1 MAVGEGCGPP
11 RASGALSASIA
22 AERVSDHPWL
32 VIGLGNPEPA
42 HAGQRHN
49 VGFDVIRV
57 LASRMGIKLGRDRGP
72 AFVAR
77 ARWQGND
84 LWLAEPRT
92 YMNESG
98 IAGAHLTRTLGVGLD
113 RVLVVYDDL
122 DLPVGRLRVRASGSP
137 GGHNGIRSLQ
147 THWRSKDFARVRVG
161 IGRPPAGV
169 DAIDYVLGR
178 PQGAERELLEDAVS
192 RAAEAVLTV
201 VDRGVEEAMSEFN
214 RADRQL
220 PPATPVADG

>member
-1 MAVGEGCGPP
+1 M
-11 RASGALSASIA
+11 
-22 AERVSDHPWL
+22 SDLPWL

-57 LASRMGIKLGRDRGP
+57 LTSRLGTALGRYRGP
-72 AFVAR
+72 ARLAR
-77 ARWQGND
+77 SNWQGRD
-84 LWLAEPRT
+84 LLLAEPRT

-113 RVLVVYDDL
+113 HVLVVYDDL

-169 DAIDYVLGR
+169 DPIEYVLGSPR
-178 PQGAERELLEDAVS
+178 GAERERLEAAVARAADAVL
-192 RAAEAVLTV
+192 AAVGSGL
-201 VDRGVEEAMSEFN
+201 EEAMSTFN
-214 RADRQL
+214 RSEAEP
-220 PPATPVADG
+220 PPAPEVADG